1 MRENNLPG
9 NTPATMNS
17 TKTMSIGTHR
27 VSNVKS
33 EDNCTESKSSI
44 RSLVLKIIKR
54 ATITEINTTI
64 PVSKR
69 NILKMLIALAP
80 LHLCTPML
88 YALRLMVAI
97 ATNT

>member
-9 NTPATMNS
+9 STPATMNS
-17 TKTMSIGTHR
+17 TKTMSIGTHK

-54 ATITEINTTI
+54 ATDNGHQYHN
-64 PVSKR
+64 PRLKR
-69 NILKMLIALAP
+69 NILKILIALAP
-80 LHLCTPML
+80 LHLCTPIL
-88 YALRLMVAI
+88 FALRLMVAI

>member
-9 NTPATMNS
+9 STPATMNS
-17 TKTMSIGTHR
+17 TKTMSIGTHK

-54 ATITEINTTI
+54 GHYNGHQYHN
-64 PVSKR
+64 PR
-69 NILKMLIALAP
+69 LKKG
-80 LHLCTPML
+80 T
-88 YALRLMVAI
+88 Y
-97 ATNT
+97 